1 MNLGPLLQHGGV
13 RLTEGRTKPLPFRNA
28 AVPTICTVPLK
39 QHVGIAA
46 TPLVKRGDTV
56 REGMLIGKSPDTRIH
71 APIPGIVRDI
81 REVAGH
87 DGVPTAAVVIEL
99 NGEFDRLGK
108 KEGEHQWRNQTPE
121 QLRKALMDRG
131 VVGMGDEGYPSHLK
145 YEAAISE
152 EIELLVIN
160 AMESD
165 HYLQADLQLVRS
177 YPEKVLE
184 GAEILERI
192 VTPKRLVFAFESRNR
207 DGAALLRRAIAERG
221 ANWKVKVIPHR
232 YPQGDEKIL
241 LQRLTGREVPS
252 GGTSLDIGA
261 VVTNVSTVHE
271 AYEAIV
277 LRKPVIERVVTVA
290 GGAIRNPAN
299 LKVRLGM
306 QIQELIE
313 ECGGLSQLPDRIV
326 VNGVMRGHTI
336 QDVSLPVTKTTRSI
350 LALTKEE
357 VGASEELPCIQCG
370 RCIRSCPVGL
380 NPMRLFKLIE
390 RGELSRAVEEG
401 LMDCRE
407 CGICA
412 HLCPSRIP
420 LVERFKEAKR
430 AAGEQGLI

>member
-1 MNLGPLLQHGGV
+1 
-13 RLTEGRTKPLPFRNA
+13 
-28 AVPTICTVPLK
+28 
-39 QHVGIAA
+39 
-46 TPLVKRGDTV
+46 
-56 REGMLIGKSPDTRIH
+56 
-71 APIPGIVRDI
+71 
-81 REVAGH
+81 
-87 DGVPTAAVVIEL
+87 
-99 NGEFDRLGK
+99 
-108 KEGEHQWRNQTPE
+108 
-121 QLRKALMDRG
+121 MDRG

-145 YEAAISE
+145 YEAAMSE
-152 EIELLVIN
+152 DVELLVIN

-165 HYLQADLQLVRS
+165 HYMQADLQLVRS
-177 YPEKVLE
+177 YPEKILE

-192 VTPKRLVFAFESRNR
+192 VSPKRLIFAFESRNR
-207 DGAALLRRAIAERG
+207 DGASLLRRAISERG
-221 ANWKVKVIPHR
+221 LGWKVKVIPHR

-261 VVTNVSTVHE
+261 VVTNVSTAHE
-271 AYEAIV
+271 IREAIV

-313 ECGGLSQLPDRIV
+313 ECGGLSTLPDRIV
-326 VNGVMRGHTI
+326 VNGVMRGHTVR
-336 QDVSLPVTKTTRSI
+336 DVSLPVTKTTRSI

-380 NPMRLFKLIE
+380 NPMRLYKLIE
-390 RGELSRAVEEG
+390 RGELSRALDEG

-407 CGICA
+407 CGICG
-412 HLCPSRIP
+412 HVCPSRIP
-420 LVERFKEAKR
+420 LVERFKEAKK
-430 AAGEQGLI
+430 AAEEQGLL